1 MNTINKVDER
11 TWENPY
17 KVKEDVQEWIIDV
30 AENHG
35 QLEKGNVSH
44 DLLYDSI
51 CEIIDHS
58 EYVIYTYQAKRIT
71 EVYEIDPFSKSEVTG
86 ENYKSFNEMAYE
98 VLHDMAIEY
107 ITKNYP
113 NIEL

>member
-1 MNTINKVDER
+1 METINKVDNR

-30 AENHG
+30 AEEITTKIESEAWDM
-35 QLEKGNVSH
+35 L
-44 DLLYDSI
+44 
-51 CEIIDHS
+51 CEIVDSS
-58 EYVIYTYQAKRIT
+58 EYVAYNYQAKRVS
-71 EVYEIDPFSKSEVTG
+71 EVYEIDPFSKSEFTG
-86 ENYKSFNEMAYE
+86 ENYTSFNEIAYE
-98 VLHDMAIEY
+98 VLQGMLTEY